1 MFKGVRTGHRERGME
16 EEREKRL
23 YYHVVPA
30 EICMRKRGNAIT
42 RRGSREKCRGTIF
55 PPIISARFGQR

>member
-1 MFKGVRTGHRERGME
+1 MEE

-55 PPIISARFGQR
+55 PPPPRLYPFVSVRFGQR